1 MNILIIGS
9 GAWGTSLAQV
19 FAKNDHKIT
28 LWSYE
33 KTVSRQINELRI
45 NKKYLN
51 KIRLSKNIESINT
64 PIDPKNFDFIFYV
77 SPAQH
82 LVSVLKQSLN
92 TDKFNNLIICSKG
105 IDIKSGTILSDVL
118 EKNFKVSNIHV
129 LSGPSFAEEIALGMP
144 GALSL
149 GSKVKSNKLQKLF
162 KGTNIRIYVSNQYKA
177 IQLLGAIKNSYAIG
191 SGIIEGLS
199 LGENARAAYLTRV
212 IKELKF
218 LLKTFKYQDTF
229 VESLAG
235 LGDLILTCSSM
246 QSRNFKLG
254 YALGRGGAAKNYIN
268 KNININEGYFTAI
281 AITKNKKINLKN
293 LPILNS
299 LIKVIKGN
307 SAKKEMKKLLER
319 PFKEELFK

>member
-19 FAKNDHKIT
+19 FAKNNHKIT

-33 KTVSRQINELRI
+33 KIVSKQINELHI

-51 KIRLSKNIESINT
+51 KIRLSKNIQSTNSS
-64 PIDPKNFDFIFYV
+64 IDPKNFDFIFYV

-82 LVSVLKQSLN
+82 LVSVLKQSLSA
-92 TDKFNNLIICSKG
+92 DKFNNLIICSKG
-105 IDIKSGTILSDVL
+105 IDIKSGTILSEVL

-129 LSGPSFAEEIALGMP
+129 LSGPSFAKEIALGMP

-149 GSKVKSNKLQKLF
+149 GSKVKSNKLQTLF

-218 LLKTFKYQDTF
+218 LLKIFKYQDTF

-254 YALGRGGAAKNYIN
+254 YALGKGGAAKNYIN

-299 LIKVIKGN
+299 LIKVIKGS
-307 SAKKEMKKLLER
+307 SAKVEMKKLLER